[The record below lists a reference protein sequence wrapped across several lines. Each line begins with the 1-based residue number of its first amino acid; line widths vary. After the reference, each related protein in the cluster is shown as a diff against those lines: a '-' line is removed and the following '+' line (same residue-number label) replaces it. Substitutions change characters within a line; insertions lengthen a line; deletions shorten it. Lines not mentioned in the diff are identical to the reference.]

1 MCGIFGIVG
10 TANDAPQQIFKGLI
24 DIEYRGYDSWGVA
37 SWKVDGAKWKI
48 DKKIGLLPPTF
59 DFPPSYIS
67 IGHTRWATHGGVT
80 EENAH
85 PHSDCHDK
93 LVLVHN
99 GIVENY
105 LELKENLKGH
115 KFKSET
121 DSEVV
126 IHLIE
131 EEWHKNHDLKT
142 AVAKVFNKLHGL
154 NGLVVSDGKQIVVC
168 KIGSPLVIG
177 KSPTGYIVASDPNA
191 ILPFT
196 NELLFLED
204 GQLIEMNDILQLYE
218 VKTMKILVPQFTKV
232 SWEHSKSNLL
242 KFPHYMLKEIY
253 EQPQV
258 LYNQI
263 QDLEII
269 EKIAEEI
276 KGAYGTY
283 FVGCGTA
290 SYACMSGVYLFS
302 KIAKKHV
309 NFSIG
314 SEFNYIQDFLTPK
327 SLLVA
332 VSQSGETIDIVEP
345 VSAAKKVGT
354 QVIAMCN
361 TLGSSLYRISDT
373 KLLLKAGPEKAVA
386 STKAYIAM
394 LANMILLACAVADR
408 LEEGVE
414 IIEKSAQEIEK
425 VLEKKDLIMKL
436 AQQIKGADHM
446 YVLGRG
452 LSYPLALESALKIK
466 EVSYI
471 HAEGFASGE
480 LKHGTIALIEK
491 NTPVLVYVPNDETK
505 AAVMS
510 NAMEVKSRGAF
521 VIGVGVENNPVFDF
535 YFPVADTG
543 VSSILPHVVFAQL
556 LGYFLA
562 VVLDK
567 NPDKPRNLAKS
578 VVVR

>member
-1 MCGIFGIVG
+1 MCGIFGYIG
-10 TANDAPQQIFKGLI
+10 KSAAAPKKVFDGLV
-24 DIEYRGYDSWGVA
+24 DIEYRGYDSWGIAFPAQDGFKTLKKTGFLPKSLDLPA
-37 SWKVDGAKWKI
+37 SNLA
-48 DKKIGLLPPTF
+48 
-59 DFPPSYIS
+59 

-80 EENAH
+80 DENAH
-85 PHSDCHDK
+85 PHSSCDNK

-99 GIVENY
+99 GICENY
-105 LELKENLKGH
+105 LELKQALKNH
-115 KFKSET
+115 QFKSQT
-121 DSEVV
+121 DSEII
-126 IHLIE
+126 IHAIEGEYAKEKSLI
-131 EEWHKNHDLKT
+131 KS
-142 AVAKVFNKLHGL
+142 VANVFNRIDGL
-154 NGLVVSDGKQIVVC
+154 NALVVSDGSEIIVC

-177 KSPTGYIVASDPNA
+177 KLKDGYALASDPNA
-191 ILPFT
+191 LLPLT
-196 NELLFLED
+196 SELLFLED
-204 GQLIEMNDILQLYE
+204 GQIASLNEGIKLFD
-218 VKTMKILVPQFTKV
+218 VKDLKELPVEFTKV
-232 SWEHSKSNLL
+232 SWIHSKASME
-242 KFPHYMLKEIY
+242 KYPHFMLKEID

-263 QDLEII
+263 QDLSIT
-269 EKIAEEI
+269 EKIADKI
-276 KGAYGTY
+276 KNAYGTY

-302 KIAKKHV
+302 AIAKKHV

-314 SEFNYIQDFLTPK
+314 SEFNYIQNFLTPK

-345 VSAAKKVGT
+345 VAQAKKIGAEIIT
-354 QVIAMCN
+354 ITN
-361 TLGSSLYRISDT
+361 TLGSTLYRMSDT
-373 KLLLKAGPEKAVA
+373 KLLLQAGPEKAVA

-394 LANMILLACAVADR
+394 LANMILLSFAVANK
-408 LEEGVE
+408 LKEGVKV
-414 IIEKSAQEIEK
+414 IEDSAKEIET
-425 VLEKKDLIMKL
+425 VLKNKTAIEGL
-436 AQQIKGADHM
+436 AAKIKNAQHM

-480 LKHGTIALIEK
+480 LKHGTIALIDK
-491 NTPVLVYVPNDETK
+491 NTPVLVYVPNDETTG
-505 AAVMS
+505 AVMA

-535 YFPVADTG
+535 FFPIKDCG

-556 LGYFLA
+556 LGYYLA
-562 VVLDK
+562 VKLK
-567 NPDKPRNLAKS
+567 RNPDKPRNLAKS